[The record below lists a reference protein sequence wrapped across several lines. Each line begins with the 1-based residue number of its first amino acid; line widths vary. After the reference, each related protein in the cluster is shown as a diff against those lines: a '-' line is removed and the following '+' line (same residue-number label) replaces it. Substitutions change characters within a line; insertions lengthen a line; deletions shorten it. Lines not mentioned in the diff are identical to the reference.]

1 MTTITAEWVH
11 RPETQAVCNMLEQDG
26 AQALFVGGCVRNTL
40 LGAPV
45 ADIDIAT
52 DALPERVMELSVKA
66 GLKAV
71 PTGIDHGTVTVVS
84 EGVPHEITT
93 FRRDVE
99 TDGRRAVVVFSK
111 DVAEDA
117 ARRDFTMNALYATP
131 DGEIVDPLNGLP
143 DLEARRVRFIGTAS
157 HRIREDHLRSLRF
170 FRFHA
175 WYGDP
180 AGGMDAEALAAI
192 AENLEGLSVLSRE
205 RIGAEMLKLLSAPD
219 PAPSVAS
226 MRQVGVLNALLPG
239 ADDEAL
245 APLIHM
251 SDSHDPILRLASLGS
266 GFSDSLRL
274 SKSDARRLD
283 RLREAVETGDPQEL
297 GYRLGKEEGQNA
309 LMLRAALLKQL
320 VSDSDLDAARHAAD
334 QIFPV
339 EAADLMPELQG
350 PALGAALRRLEA
362 DWIASGFELT
372 REHLI
377 QRAIDQ
383 KEG

>member
-1 MTTITAEWVH
+1 
-11 RPETQAVCNMLEQDG
+11 MLVQDG

-40 LGAPV
+40 LGVPV
-45 ADIDIAT
+45 ADIDLST
-52 DALPERVMELSVKA
+52 DAVPERVMELADKA

-84 EGVPHEITT
+84 EGIPHEITT

-99 TDGRRAVVVFSK
+99 TDGRRAVVAFSK

-131 DGEIVDPLNGLP
+131 DGDIVDPLNGLP
-143 DLEARRVRFIGTAS
+143 DLQARRVRFIGTAA

-175 WYGDP
+175 WYGDA
-180 AGGMDAEALAAI
+180 AGGMDADALAAI
-192 AENLEGLSVLSRE
+192 ADNLEGLSVLSRE
-205 RIGAEMLKLLSAPD
+205 RIGTEMLKLLGAPD

-226 MRQVGVLNALLPG
+226 MRQIGVLHALLPG

-245 APLIHM
+245 APLVHM
-251 SDSHDPILRLASLGS
+251 SESHDPILRLASLGS
-266 GFSDSLRL
+266 GFGEALRL
-274 SKSDARRLD
+274 SKSNVRRLD
-283 RLREAVETGDPQEL
+283 RLREAAEAGEPREL
-297 GYRLGKEEGQNA
+297 GYRLGADEAEKA
-309 LMLRAALLKQL
+309 LVLRAALLKQA
-320 VSDSDLDAARHAAD
+320 VHSADIETARHAAD
-334 QIFPV
+334 QSFPLT
-339 EAADLMPELQG
+339 AGDLMPDFQG
-350 PALGAALRRLEA
+350 PALGATLRKLEA

-372 REHLI
+372 REILL